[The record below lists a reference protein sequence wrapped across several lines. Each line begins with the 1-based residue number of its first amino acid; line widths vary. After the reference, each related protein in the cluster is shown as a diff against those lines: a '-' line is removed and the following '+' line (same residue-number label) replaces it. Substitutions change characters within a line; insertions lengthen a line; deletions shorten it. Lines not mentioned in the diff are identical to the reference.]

1 MKQNDFGLM
10 GLAVMGQN
18 LVLNVESRGFPVSVF
33 NRTTSKMDD
42 FLKHSCRGR
51 KIDGF
56 SDLSAFVQ
64 SLKKPR
70 KIMLMVKAGEA
81 VDEFIDKLL
90 PMIDKGDILIDG
102 GNSFFPDTIRRS
114 KFLASRGILYVGA
127 GVSGGEEGALKG
139 PSIMPGGQK
148 EAYDAVAPILLAI
161 SAKVQGEPCCAYIGP
176 DGAGHYVK
184 MVHNGIEYGD
194 MQLISEAYYIMRN
207 ALGMEADELHK
218 TFARWNKSDLD
229 SYLIQITSDIFA
241 RIDPDTGLPLVELI
255 KDAAGQKGT
264 GKWASQSALDL
275 GIPAPTIAEAVFARC
290 ISAIKDERVA
300 ASKVLKGPLGKY
312 RGDRKAFVEAIRQ
325 ALFASKICSYAQGF
339 ALMRAAGKE
348 YHWSLNFGEISM
360 IWRGGCI
367 IRAQFLQRIKDA
379 FRKSPDLPNLLLDP
393 YFKKVVEKSQD
404 NWRKVI
410 VAATRLGIPVQA
422 FSSALAYF
430 DSYRRE
436 KLCANLIQAQRDY
449 FGAHTYERLD
459 KPGVFHT
466 DWLAES

>member
-18 LVLNVESRGFPVSVF
+18 LVLNVETHGFSVSVF
-33 NRTTSKMDD
+33 NRTTSKMED
-42 FLKHSCRGR
+42 FLKQSCQGR

-56 SDLSAFVQ
+56 ADLSAFVQ

-102 GNSFFPDTIRRS
+102 GNSFFADTVRRNKS
-114 KFLASRGILYVGA
+114 LASKGILYVGT

-148 EAYDAVAPILLAI
+148 EAYDAVAPIFLAI
-161 SAKVQGEPCCAYIGP
+161 SAKVQGDPCCAYIGP

-207 ALGMEADELHK
+207 ALGMEAPELHK
-218 TFARWNKSDLD
+218 TFARWNKGDLD

-241 RIDPDTGLPLVELI
+241 RIDPDTGLPLVEVI

-275 GIPAPTIAEAVFARC
+275 GIPTPTIAEAVFARC

-300 ASKVLKGPLGKY
+300 ASKLLKGPDGKY

-339 ALMRAAGKE
+339 ALMRAAGRE
-348 YHWSLNFGEISM
+348 YRWPLNFGEISM

-379 FRKSPDLPNLLLDP
+379 FDKSADLPNLLLDP

-410 VAATRLGIPVQA
+410 VAATRLGIPVPA
-422 FSSALAYF
+422 FTSALGYF

-436 KLCANLIQAQRDY
+436 KLCANLLQAQRDY

-466 DWLAES
+466 EWLAE